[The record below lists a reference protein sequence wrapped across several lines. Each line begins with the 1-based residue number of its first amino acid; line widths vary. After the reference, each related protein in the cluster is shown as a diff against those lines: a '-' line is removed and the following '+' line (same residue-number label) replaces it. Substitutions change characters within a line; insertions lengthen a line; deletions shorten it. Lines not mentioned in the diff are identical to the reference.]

1 VTLTFFI
8 ITIGLIFS
16 LVAALMAFLVTY
28 GEYSRHFMAK
38 SRALKISI
46 ETASVIFAVF
56 FIITIIAGLVLS
68 KG

>member
-1 VTLTFFI
+1 MTFTFLVM
-8 ITIGLIFS
+8 IGLVFG
-16 LVAALMAFLVTY
+16 LVAALMAFLITY

-38 SRALKISI
+38 GRALKISI

-56 FIITIIAGLVLS
+56 FIIAIIAGFVLS